1 MRLKLIHLSFIA
13 FAAVLSCNDSDDP
26 IIINEEEV
34 ITTVTAT
41 LTPVGGGTIITLQS
55 RDLDG
60 DGPNDPVIT
69 ISGNLAPDTT
79 YSGAIEVL
87 NETVTPPENIT
98 EEVEEEGDEHQFF
111 FTPTNNVV
119 TVAYADMD
127 INGDPIGIEFTLTT
141 TNASSGNLTVTL
153 IHEPNKNAAGVSS
166 GDITNAGGET
176 DAEATFAIGVQ

>member
-1 MRLKLIHLSFIA
+1 MRLKLIHVSFIA

-41 LTPVGGGTIITLQS
+41 LTPVGGGTVITLQS

-60 DGPNDPVIT
+60 DGPNVPVFT
-69 ISGNLAPDTT
+69 ISGNLAPNTT

-87 NETVTPPENIT
+87 NETVTPAENIT

-166 GDITNAGGET
+166 GDVTNAGGET

>member
-1 MRLKLIHLSFIA
+1 MRLKLVHLSFIA
-13 FAAVLSCNDSDDP
+13 FAAVLSCNDNDDP

-69 ISGNLAPDTT
+69 ISGNLAPNTT

-87 NETVTPPENIT
+87 NETVTPAENIT

-127 INGDPIGIEFTLTT
+127 INGDPIGIEFTLRT

>member
-1 MRLKLIHLSFIA
+1 MRLKLIHVSFIA

-41 LTPVGGGTIITLQS
+41 LTPVGGGTVITLQS

-60 DGPNDPVIT
+60 DGPNVPVIT
-69 ISGNLAPDTT
+69 ISGNLAPNTT

-87 NETVTPPENIT
+87 NESVTPAENIT

>member
-1 MRLKLIHLSFIA
+1 M
-13 FAAVLSCNDSDDP
+13 
-26 IIINEEEV
+26 
-34 ITTVTAT
+34 
-41 LTPVGGGTIITLQS
+41 
-55 RDLDG
+55 
-60 DGPNDPVIT
+60 
-69 ISGNLAPDTT
+69 
-79 YSGAIEVL
+79 
-87 NETVTPPENIT
+87 NETVTPAENIT

-127 INGDPIGIEFTLTT
+127 INGDPIGIEFTLRT

>member
-1 MRLKLIHLSFIA
+1 MRLKLIHVSFIA

-60 DGPNDPVIT
+60 DGPNVPVIT
-69 ISGNLAPDTT
+69 ISGNLAPNTT

-111 FTPTNNVV
+111 FTPTNSVV

>member
-1 MRLKLIHLSFIA
+1 MRLKLVHLSFIA
-13 FAAVLSCNDSDDP
+13 FAAVLSCNDNDDP

-69 ISGNLAPDTT
+69 ISGNLAPNTT

-87 NETVTPPENIT
+87 NETVTPAENIT

-141 TNASSGNLTVTL
+141 TNPSSGNLTVTL

-166 GDITNAGGET
+166 GDITNAGGEK

>member
-1 MRLKLIHLSFIA
+1 MRLKLVHLSFIA
-13 FAAVLSCNDSDDP
+13 FAAVLSCNDNDDP

-60 DGPNDPVIT
+60 DGPNVPVIT
-69 ISGNLAPDTT
+69 ISGNLAPNTT

-87 NETVTPPENIT
+87 NETVTPAENIT

-141 TNASSGNLTVTL
+141 TNPSSGNLTVTL

-166 GDITNAGGET
+166 GDITNAGGEI

>member
-1 MRLKLIHLSFIA
+1 MRLKLIHVSFIA

-41 LTPVGGGTIITLQS
+41 LTPVGGGTVITLQS

-60 DGPNDPVIT
+60 DGPNVPVIT
-69 ISGNLAPDTT
+69 ISGNLAPNTT

-87 NETVTPPENIT
+87 NETVTPAENIT

>member
-1 MRLKLIHLSFIA
+1 MRLKLIHVSFIA

-60 DGPNDPVIT
+60 DGPNVPVIT
-69 ISGNLAPDTT
+69 ISGNLAPNTT

-87 NETVTPPENIT
+87 NETVTPAENIT

-111 FTPTNNVV
+111 FTPTNSVV

>member
-1 MRLKLIHLSFIA
+1 MRLKLIHVSFIA

-60 DGPNDPVIT
+60 DGPNVPVIT
-69 ISGNLAPDTT
+69 ISGNLAPNTT